1 MIGAQDFESQKNYNE
16 DKKNTRKKCRNMAKK
31 IYYAQQE
38 WQNDHYYLGVTDA
51 GLAFVGSA
59 NQSIEELKNWY
70 PQAQLEASEKKTA
83 PYKEALISYLNQH
96 STTFAC
102 PIDIE
107 GTPFQKEV
115 WQALQEIHPCARTL
129 LSEIAYFFANFVNSS
144 CCKGFRVTVAR
155 LFSLFTAILKSPF

>member
-1 MIGAQDFESQKNYNE
+1 
-16 DKKNTRKKCRNMAKK
+16 MAKK

-70 PQAQLEASEKKTA
+70 PQAQL
-83 PYKEALISYLNQH
+83 
-96 STTFAC
+96 
-102 PIDIE
+102 DIE

-115 WQALQEIHPCARTL
+115 WQALQEIPYGETITYQEI
-129 LSEIAYFFANFVNSS
+129 SEKIGRPRAVRAV
-144 CCKGFRVTVAR
+144 G
-155 LFSLFTAILKSPF
+155 TAIGKNPLLMVIPCHRVIGSKGQLTGYRGGLAMKQALLTFEQS

>member
-1 MIGAQDFESQKNYNE
+1 
-16 DKKNTRKKCRNMAKK
+16 MAKK

-115 WQALQEIHPCARTL
+115 WQALQEIPY
-129 LSEIAYFFANFVNSS
+129 SETMTYQEISEKIGRPRAVRAV
-144 CCKGFRVTVAR
+144 G
-155 LFSLFTAILKSPF
+155 TAIGKNPLLMVIPCHRVIGSKGQLTGYRGGLAMKQALLTFEQS

>member
-1 MIGAQDFESQKNYNE
+1 MKAKRIIMKIRKTRERSVEIWQK
-16 DKKNTRKKCRNMAKK
+16 DLLCATRMA
-31 IYYAQQE
+31 E
-38 WQNDHYYLGVTDA
+38 RSLLSWCDRRWTS
-51 GLAFVGSA
+51 FVGSA

-115 WQALQEIHPCARTL
+115 WQALQEIPYGETITYQEI
-129 LSEIAYFFANFVNSS
+129 SEKLGVHVRFEQLAQ
-144 CCKGFRVTVAR
+144 R
-155 LFSLFTAILKSPF
+155 LGKILY